1 MMIIL
6 FFFGQNWVSNRWNV
20 AFVVVVVIV
29 VVVVVVV
36 HVVVIIVVVDPTSP
50 LLKFGQNQVR
60 NSWDINDIEFVVV
73 VGDGWWNKVVFVSNL
88 TFELSW
94 LSWGCD
100 NFLNQN
106 FFGRNFFLPKSF
118 MDPILLVLK
127 FWDMDCFWINLF
139 LIQLFLDINNNNNNN
154 HNHNFNGLWHNWN

>member
-1 MMIIL
+1 MKCC
-6 FFFGQNWVSNRWNV
+6 FCCCCCYCCCRCCSCSCCC
-20 AFVVVVVIV
+20 
-29 VVVVVVV
+29 
-36 HVVVIIVVVDPTSP
+36 IIVVVDPTSP

-127 FWDMDCFWINLF
+127 FWDMDCFLIEFFFNPIVILLF
-139 LIQLFLDINNNNNNN
+139 Q
-154 HNHNFNGLWHNWN
+154 